1 MAKKSMKQEI
11 EKAKEMSLEEARKW
25 RASLAKPASSLAL
38 KEEQIREAWRLYWAQ
53 EKSKWANSKD
63 LEHIIWLHLKAVS
76 MAAPARFEE
85 GIKHFGLKRIS

>member
-1 MAKKSMKQEI
+1 MAKKDLK
-11 EKAKEMSLEEARKW
+11 EKGEEMKEMSLEEAKKW
-25 RASLAKPASSLAL
+25 RASLAKPEPAL

-63 LEHIIWLHLKAVS
+63 LEHILWLHLKAVS
-76 MAAPARFEE
+76 MAVPARFEE